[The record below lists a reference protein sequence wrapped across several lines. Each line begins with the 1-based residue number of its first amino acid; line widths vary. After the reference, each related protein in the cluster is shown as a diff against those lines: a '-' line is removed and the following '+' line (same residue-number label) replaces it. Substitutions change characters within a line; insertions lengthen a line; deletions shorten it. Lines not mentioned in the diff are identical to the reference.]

1 MFKVYHG
8 DQASAVNV
16 DDYYIR
22 ELSSGLDE
30 LIFEIPITDE
40 NYQYMLEEAPI
51 VEEQKYVIKS
61 IDADDEKAKVK
72 CQIDIDEWQINMY
85 VGFTNNSDTVY
96 NTIQQVLSLIHICNA
111 TAASRMISPLAVLLL
126 EQTPLLERRVAVC
139 SDQFPGFF

>member
-51 VEEQKYVIKS
+51 VEEQK
-61 IDADDEKAKVK
+61 
-72 CQIDIDEWQINMY
+72 
-85 VGFTNNSDTVY
+85 
-96 NTIQQVLSLIHICNA
+96 
-111 TAASRMISPLAVLLL
+111 
-126 EQTPLLERRVAVC
+126 
-139 SDQFPGFF
+139 